1 VGRLQYSPEDFQ
13 KLNEVGVNR
22 DWSRRTVVGL
32 VAVLLLVM
40 GCEVVSTIRQ
50 QSLTWD
56 EGDHIFAG
64 YESWKTKDFGLNPEH
79 PPMVKMLATIPL
91 LGLPLKVPALQ
102 GRFFKTE
109 SYLDGR
115 DLLFGNAPRYSAD
128 TLILRVRLAAGVFAL
143 ALALLVFFAGREM
156 FGTTAGL
163 LAMGLFVFEPNVLA
177 HSAYVTTDMGLSCT
191 MFATVYAFYRYV
203 KRPTW
208 GRLALTGVAA
218 GLALSAKHSS
228 ILLLPMLVVLAVG
241 ETFWPGDAGSNAQE
255 SRRARAVRLAGAL
268 VVVIAIGAAL
278 LWAVYGFRY
287 NARPAG
293 LALDPTLAQYVQP
306 LRPMEAKGILLA
318 GQMHLLPESWLYGLA
333 DVRAMAND
341 MPSFFF
347 GKVYAHGVWFYFPAL
362 LLIKTTLG
370 LLGLI
375 GLTAW
380 ALATGRMRWR
390 REVFFMVAP
399 PMIYLGVAM
408 ESQLNI
414 GARHVLPLWV
424 FGCVLA
430 AGGAMTLIERGRQW
444 RWVIGALVVLHV
456 GSSALAYPNYMAY
469 SNEAWGGPS
478 HTYRYLSD
486 SNTDWGQQLKAT
498 KAYVDRHGIK
508 QCWMAYF
515 VAPFVLPSDY
525 GIPCKRL
532 PTPDAYFSKEQ
543 IEVPPVIEGPV
554 LISAA
559 DLNGFEFGASALNPY
574 EGFRSV
580 RPNAFIQDGIFVFDG
595 EFRLPQAS
603 ALSHVQRSAELLQEK
618 HVDAAVTEAQ
628 TAETLTPGELR
639 AELALGDALAAAG
652 RKVQAR
658 THYDQALAAAKALT
672 GGASGTWVPAVQ
684 RAEAKL

>member
-1 VGRLQYSPEDFQ
+1 MKRE
-13 KLNEVGVNR
+13 R
-22 DWSRRTVVGL
+22 SRRTVVGL
-32 VAVLLLVM
+32 VVVLLLVM

-102 GRFFKTE
+102 GRFFKAE
-109 SYLDGR
+109 AYLDGR
-115 DLLFGNAPRYSAD
+115 DLLFGNAPRYSAV
-128 TLILRVRLAAGVFAL
+128 TLIFRVRLAAGVFAL

-177 HSAYVTTDMGLSCT
+177 HSAYVTTDMALSCT

-228 ILLLPMLVVLAVG
+228 ILLLPMLVVLAAG
-241 ETFWPGDAGSNAQE
+241 ETFWPGGAGSDAQE
-255 SRRARAVRLAGAL
+255 GRRARAVRLAGAL

-293 LALDPTLAQYVQP
+293 LALDPTLAEYVQP
-306 LRPMEAKGILLA
+306 LRPLEAKGILLA
-318 GQMHLLPESWLYGLA
+318 ARLHILPESWLFGLA

-341 MPSFFF
+341 MPSYFF
-347 GKVYAHGVWFYFPAL
+347 GRVYAHGVWFYFPAL

-380 ALATGRMRWR
+380 ALATGRMRWQ
-390 REVFFMVAP
+390 REVFFMVLP
-399 PMIYLGVAM
+399 PAIYLAVAM

-430 AGGAMTLIERGRQW
+430 AGGAMALIERDRRW
-444 RWVIGALVVLHV
+444 RWAVGALVALHV
-456 GSSALAYPNYMAY
+456 VSSAMAYPNYIAY

-508 QCWMAYF
+508 QCWIAYF
-515 VAPFVLPSDY
+515 VAPLVLPSDY

-543 IEVPPVIEGPV
+543 LEVPPVIHGPV

-580 RPNAFIQDGIFVFDG
+580 RPIAFIQDGIFVFDG
-595 EFRLPQAS
+595 RFQVAQAS

-618 HVDAAVTEAQ
+618 QVDAAVAEAQ
-628 TAETLTPGELR
+628 TADTLTPGELR
-639 AELALGDALAAAG
+639 AELAMGDALAAAG

-672 GGASGTWVPAVQ
+672 GGASGTWVPVVQ
-684 RAEAKL
+684 RAETKL

>member
-1 VGRLQYSPEDFQ
+1 
-13 KLNEVGVNR
+13 
-22 DWSRRTVVGL
+22 
-32 VAVLLLVM
+32 
-40 GCEVVSTIRQ
+40 
-50 QSLTWD
+50 
-56 EGDHIFAG
+56 
-64 YESWKTKDFGLNPEH
+64 
-79 PPMVKMLATIPL
+79 
-91 LGLPLKVPALQ
+91 
-102 GRFFKTE
+102 
-109 SYLDGR
+109 
-115 DLLFGNAPRYSAD
+115 
-128 TLILRVRLAAGVFAL
+128 
-143 ALALLVFFAGREM
+143 
-156 FGTTAGL
+156 
-163 LAMGLFVFEPNVLA
+163 
-177 HSAYVTTDMGLSCT
+177 
-191 MFATVYAFYRYV
+191 
-203 KRPTW
+203 
-208 GRLALTGVAA
+208 
-218 GLALSAKHSS
+218 
-228 ILLLPMLVVLAVG
+228 
-241 ETFWPGDAGSNAQE
+241 
-255 SRRARAVRLAGAL
+255 
-268 VVVIAIGAAL
+268 
-278 LWAVYGFRY
+278 
-287 NARPAG
+287 
-293 LALDPTLAQYVQP
+293 
-306 LRPMEAKGILLA
+306 
-318 GQMHLLPESWLYGLA
+318 
-333 DVRAMAND
+333 
-341 MPSFFF
+341 
-347 GKVYAHGVWFYFPAL
+347 VWFYFPAL

-370 LLGLI
+370 FLGLI

-399 PMIYLGVAM
+399 PVIYLAVAM

-430 AGGAMTLIERGRQW
+430 VGGAMALVERDRQW
-444 RWVIGALVVLHV
+444 RWAIGALVVLHV
-456 GSSALAYPNYMAY
+456 GSSALAYPNYIAY

-543 IEVPPVIEGPV
+543 IEVPPVIQGPV

-574 EGFRSV
+574 EGFRNV
-580 RPNAFIQDGIFVFDG
+580 RPDAFIQDGIFVFDG
-595 EFRLPQAS
+595 EFRVPQAS

-618 HVDAAVTEAQ
+618 QVDAAVAEAQ

-639 AELALGDALAAAG
+639 AELAMGDALAAAG

-672 GGASGTWVPAVQ
+672 GGASGTWGPTVR